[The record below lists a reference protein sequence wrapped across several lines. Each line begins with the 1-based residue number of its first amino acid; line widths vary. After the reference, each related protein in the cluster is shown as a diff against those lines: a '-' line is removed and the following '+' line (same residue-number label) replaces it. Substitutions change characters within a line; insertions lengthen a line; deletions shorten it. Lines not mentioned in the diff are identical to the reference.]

1 MERLGRL
8 HRHAERGLTERE
20 HLNALLDSEL
30 VGTLAT
36 VVEGAPWAVPMLYAR
51 DGDRVLL
58 HGSTG
63 AGALRHVAAGAP
75 VAVCVTAL
83 DDLVVAATTFSSSAN
98 YRSAV
103 IRGVPRP
110 LEGDERERALEL
122 LSERI
127 LPGRPAEVRPMS
139 RKEVQATLAM
149 ELPITDGAW
158 IMKART
164 GLPATNA
171 DAEADADV
179 WAGVVPVVRAY
190 GEPQPAPWASDL
202 PVPAS
207 VAELTG
213 RAERSAVPTD
223 SAR

>member
-1 MERLGRL
+1 MEILDRL

-20 HLNALLDSEL
+20 RLDDLLDSEL

-36 VVEGAPWAVPMLYAR
+36 VVDGQPWAVPMLFAR

-75 VAVCVTAL
+75 VALCVTAL
-83 DDLVVAATTFSSSAN
+83 DALVVAATTFSSSAN

-110 LEGDERERALEL
+110 LEGGRRREALEL

-127 LPGRPAEVRPMS
+127 LPGRPTEVRAMT
-139 RKEVQATLAM
+139 RKEIEATLAM
-149 ELPITDGAW
+149 ELPITEGSW
-158 IMKART
+158 LMKART
-164 GLPATNA
+164 GWPSSNEEAG
-171 DAEADADV
+171 AEPDV
-179 WAGVVPVVRAY
+179 WAGVVPVVR
-190 GEPQPAPWASDL
+190 GHGTPEPAPWATHS
-202 PVPAS
+202 PVPES
-207 VAELTG
+207 VTALG
-213 RAERSAVPTD
+213 CAG
-223 SAR
+223 